1 MSRTDEAPPLAGE
14 AKPPAQES
22 PPEGGCVWTLL
33 ALGFWTVV
41 WMGVCFL
48 LYWKVS
54 PQAGEAA
61 FLVPPIGLALWAL
74 FTKPGATRDLDSRR

>member
-1 MSRTDEAPPLAGE
+1 MSGTDGTPSSAGGS
-14 AKPPAQES
+14 KPPVQAG
-22 PPEGGCVWTLL
+22 PVEGGCVWALL
-33 ALGFWTVV
+33 ALSFWTVV